1 MSNEQTGA
9 VLVFVLVLLIALGI
23 FLLLRA
29 LMCWYWK
36 IGRRIELMEEHNEH
50 NALLERQLKVLEA
63 IRDKNSGVEPH
74 RDGE

>member
-9 VLVFVLVLLIALGI
+9 VLVFILVLLIALGI

-36 IGRRIELMEEHNEH
+36 IGRRIELMEEQNT
-50 NALLERQLKVLEA
+50 LLKKQLKVLEA
-63 IRDKNSGVEPH
+63 IRDKDSGVEPH

>member
-1 MSNEQTGA
+1 MSHEHVTAG
-9 VLVFVLVLLIALGI
+9 LVILLIALGI

-29 LMCWYWK
+29 FLCWYWK
-36 IGRRIELMEEHNEH
+36 IGRRIELMEEH

-63 IRDKNSGVEPH
+63 IRDRDSGVEPH

>member
-36 IGRRIELMEEHNEH
+36 IGRRIELMEEHN
-50 NALLERQLKVLEA
+50 ALLERQLKVLEA
-63 IRDKNSGVEPH
+63 IRDKDSGVEPH

>member
-1 MSNEQTGA
+1 MSNEHVTAG
-9 VLVFVLVLLIALGI
+9 LVILLIALGI

-29 LMCWYWK
+29 FLCWYWK
-36 IGRRIELMEEHNEH
+36 IGRRIELMEEH

>member
-1 MSNEQTGA
+1 MSNEHVTAG
-9 VLVFVLVLLIALGI
+9 LVILLIALGI

-36 IGRRIELMEEHNEH
+36 IGRRIELMEEHN
-50 NALLERQLKVLEA
+50 ALLERQLKVLEA

>member
-9 VLVFVLVLLIALGI
+9 VLVFILVLLIALGI

-36 IGRRIELMEEHNEH
+36 IGRRIELMEEHN
-50 NALLERQLKVLEA
+50 ALLERQLKVLEA
-63 IRDKNSGVEPH
+63 IRDKGSGVEPH

>member
-36 IGRRIELMEEHNEH
+36 IGRRIELLEEQNT
-50 NALLERQLKVLEA
+50 LLEKQLKVLEA
-63 IRDKNSGVEPH
+63 IRDRDSGVEPH

>member
-9 VLVFVLVLLIALGI
+9 VLVF
-23 FLLLRA
+23 
-29 LMCWYWK
+29 CWYWK
-36 IGRRIELMEEHNEH
+36 IGRRIELMEEH

-63 IRDKNSGVEPH
+63 IRDKDSGVEPH

>member
-1 MSNEQTGA
+1 MSNEHVTA
-9 VLVFVLVLLIALGI
+9 VLVILLIALGI

-36 IGRRIELMEEHNEH
+36 IGRRIELMEEQNT
-50 NALLERQLKVLEA
+50 LLKKQLKVLEA
-63 IRDKNSGVEPH
+63 IRDRDSGVEPH

>member
-1 MSNEQTGA
+1 MSNEHVTAG
-9 VLVFVLVLLIALGI
+9 LVILLIALGI

-29 LMCWYWK
+29 FLCWYWK
-36 IGRRIELMEEHNEH
+36 IGRRIELMEEQ

-63 IRDKNSGVEPH
+63 IRDRDSGVEPH

>member
-1 MSNEQTGA
+1 MSNEHVTA
-9 VLVFVLVLLIALGI
+9 VLVILLIALGI

-36 IGRRIELMEEHNEH
+36 IGRRIELMEEHN
-50 NALLERQLKVLEA
+50 ALLERQLKVLEA
-63 IRDKNSGVEPH
+63 IRDRDSGVEPH

>member
-1 MSNEQTGA
+1 MSNEHVTAG
-9 VLVFVLVLLIALGI
+9 LVILLIALGI

-36 IGRRIELMEEHNEH
+36 IGRRIELMEEQNT
-50 NALLERQLKVLEA
+50 LLKKQLKVLEA
-63 IRDKNSGVEPH
+63 IRDRDSGVEPH

>member
-9 VLVFVLVLLIALGI
+9 VLVFILVLLIALGI

-29 LMCWYWK
+29 FLCWYWK
-36 IGRRIELMEEHNEH
+36 IGRRIELMEEH

-63 IRDKNSGVEPH
+63 IRDRDSGVEPH

>member
-9 VLVFVLVLLIALGI
+9 VLVFILVLLIALGI

-36 IGRRIELMEEHNEH
+36 IGRRIELMEEQNT
-50 NALLERQLKVLEA
+50 LLKKQLKVLET
-63 IRDKNSGVEPH
+63 IRDRDSGVEPH

>member
-1 MSNEQTGA
+1 M
-9 VLVFVLVLLIALGI
+9 LVFVLVLLIALGI

-36 IGRRIELMEEHNEH
+36 IGRRIELMEEHN
-50 NALLERQLKVLEA
+50 ALLKKQLKVLEA
-63 IRDKNSGVEPH
+63 IRDRDSGVEPH

>member
-9 VLVFVLVLLIALGI
+9 VLVFILILLIALGI

-36 IGRRIELMEEHNEH
+36 IGRRIELMEEHN
-50 NALLERQLKVLEA
+50 ALLERQLKVLEA
-63 IRDKNSGVEPH
+63 IRDRDSGVEPH

>member
-9 VLVFVLVLLIALGI
+9 VLVFILLIALGI

-36 IGRRIELMEEHNEH
+36 IGRRIELMEEHN
-50 NALLERQLKVLEA
+50 ALLKRQLKVLEA
-63 IRDKNSGVEPH
+63 IRDRDSGVEPH

>member
-9 VLVFVLVLLIALGI
+9 VLVFILVLLIALGI

-36 IGRRIELMEEHNEH
+36 IGRRIELMEEHN
-50 NALLERQLKVLEA
+50 ALLERQLKVLEA
-63 IRDKNSGVEPH
+63 IRDRDSGVEPH

>member
-9 VLVFVLVLLIALGI
+9 VLVFILVLLIALGI

-36 IGRRIELMEEHNEH
+36 IGRRIELMEEHN
-50 NALLERQLKVLEA
+50 ALLERQLKVLEA

>member
-29 LMCWYWK
+29 FLCWYWK
-36 IGRRIELMEEHNEH
+36 IGRRIELMEEQNT
-50 NALLERQLKVLEA
+50 LLKKQLKVLEA
-63 IRDKNSGVEPH
+63 IRDKDSGVEPH

>member
-9 VLVFVLVLLIALGI
+9 VLVFILLIALGI

-36 IGRRIELMEEHNEH
+36 IGRRIELMEEHN
-50 NALLERQLKVLEA
+50 ALLERQLKVLEA
-63 IRDKNSGVEPH
+63 IRDRDSGVEPH

>member
-1 MSNEQTGA
+1 MSNEHVTAG
-9 VLVFVLVLLIALGI
+9 LVILLIALGI

-36 IGRRIELMEEHNEH
+36 IGRRIELMEEHN
-50 NALLERQLKVLEA
+50 ALLERQLKVLEA
-63 IRDKNSGVEPH
+63 IRDRDSGVEPH

>member
-1 MSNEQTGA
+1 MSNEHVTAG
-9 VLVFVLVLLIALGI
+9 LVILLIALGI

-36 IGRRIELMEEHNEH
+36 IGRRIELMEEHN
-50 NALLERQLKVLEA
+50 ALLERQLKVLEA
-63 IRDKNSGVEPH
+63 IRDRDSGVESH

>member
-1 MSNEQTGA
+1 MSNEHVTAG
-9 VLVFVLVLLIALGI
+9 LVILLIALGI

-29 LMCWYWK
+29 FLCWYWK
-36 IGRRIELMEEHNEH
+36 IGRRIELMEEH

-63 IRDKNSGVEPH
+63 IRDRDSGVEPH

>member
-36 IGRRIELMEEHNEH
+36 IGRRIELMEEHN
-50 NALLERQLKVLEA
+50 ALLKKQLKVLEA
-63 IRDKNSGVEPH
+63 IRDRDSGVEPH

>member
-1 MSNEQTGA
+1 MSNEHVTAG
-9 VLVFVLVLLIALGI
+9 LVILLIALGI

-36 IGRRIELMEEHNEH
+36 IGRRIELMEEHN
-50 NALLERQLKVLEA
+50 ALLERQLKVLEA
-63 IRDKNSGVEPH
+63 IRDKNSGVESH

>member
-1 MSNEQTGA
+1 MSNEHVTAG
-9 VLVFVLVLLIALGI
+9 LVILLIALGI

-36 IGRRIELMEEHNEH
+36 IGRRIELMEEHN
-50 NALLERQLKVLEA
+50 ALLERQLKVLEA
-63 IRDKNSGVEPH
+63 VRDKNSGVEPH

>member
-1 MSNEQTGA
+1 MPNEHVTAG
-9 VLVFVLVLLIALGI
+9 LVILLIALGI

-29 LMCWYWK
+29 FLCWYWK
-36 IGRRIELMEEHNEH
+36 IGRRIELMEEH

>member
-36 IGRRIELMEEHNEH
+36 IGRRIELMEEHN
-50 NALLERQLKVLEA
+50 ALLERQLKVLEA
-63 IRDKNSGVEPH
+63 IRDRDSGVESH

>member
-9 VLVFVLVLLIALGI
+9 VLVFILVLLIALGI

-29 LMCWYWK
+29 FLCWYWK
-36 IGRRIELMEEHNEH
+36 IGRRIELMEEQNT
-50 NALLERQLKVLEA
+50 LLKKQLKVLEA
-63 IRDKNSGVEPH
+63 IRDKDSGVEPH

>member
-29 LMCWYWK
+29 FLCWYWK
-36 IGRRIELMEEHNEH
+36 IGRRIELMEEQNT
-50 NALLERQLKVLEA
+50 LLKKQLKVLEA
-63 IRDKNSGVEPH
+63 IRDRDSGVEPH

>member
-9 VLVFVLVLLIALGI
+9 VLVFILLIALGI

-29 LMCWYWK
+29 FLCWYWK
-36 IGRRIELMEEHNEH
+36 IGRRIELMEEH

>member
-9 VLVFVLVLLIALGI
+9 VLVFILVLLIALGI

-29 LMCWYWK
+29 FLCWYWK
-36 IGRRIELMEEHNEH
+36 IGRRIELMEEH

-63 IRDKNSGVEPH
+63 IRDKDSGVEPH

>member
-29 LMCWYWK
+29 FLCWYWK
-36 IGRRIELMEEHNEH
+36 IGRRIELMEEH

-63 IRDKNSGVEPH
+63 IRDRDSGVEPH

>member
-36 IGRRIELMEEHNEH
+36 IGRRIELMEEHN
-50 NALLERQLKVLEA
+50 ALLERQLKVLEA
-63 IRDKNSGVEPH
+63 IRDRDSGVEPH

>member
-1 MSNEQTGA
+1 MSNEHVTAG
-9 VLVFVLVLLIALGI
+9 LVILLIALGI

-29 LMCWYWK
+29 FLCWYWK
-36 IGRRIELMEEHNEH
+36 IGRRIELMEEH

-63 IRDKNSGVEPH
+63 IRDKDSGVEPH

>member
-29 LMCWYWK
+29 FLCWYWK
-36 IGRRIELMEEHNEH
+36 IGRRIELMEEH